1 MKSLHDTA
9 LDILKIFPKYFNPQ
23 TIIVPVRQHIIHEF
37 SRKMCNFTLPGLDVD
52 ESTLMRNLLNFKDFR
67 FSSQG
72 IESTT
77 WYVPQVYKMD
87 FLFSPNLNF
96 PGSSYWISLI
106 YFIKDFKKNS
116 SLYPNKQASME
127 GATKEGKKIEF
138 SWRREEGNQKSS
150 IKSLE

>member
-1 MKSLHDTA
+1 MHMKIIKQKVPLDQCRSNAVLRHTKVPREVLKIFFTSKILFFSFVWGATDKKKFVLGSRDMKSLHDTA

-52 ESTLMRNLLNFKDFR
+52 ESTSMRNLLNFKDFR

-77 WYVPQVYKMD
+77 
-87 FLFSPNLNF
+87 
-96 PGSSYWISLI
+96 
-106 YFIKDFKKNS
+106 
-116 SLYPNKQASME
+116 
-127 GATKEGKKIEF
+127 
-138 SWRREEGNQKSS
+138 
-150 IKSLE
+150 